1 MTKIHELSEN
11 LANQI
16 AAGEVIERPA
26 SVVKELVE
34 NAIDAGSTQIRV
46 EVRSSGLAM
55 IMVQDNGVG
64 IPADQLDLAFTRHA
78 TSKINNERDLFKV
91 ATLGFRGE
99 ALASIAAVSH
109 VEVLTALAHHTGVVA
124 NFSTGVKSHQSAAA
138 AREGTRIT
146 VSDLFFNTPAR
157 LKYLRSP
164 RTELMKVVDFLD
176 RIALGHPQIAFTL
189 VSEGKILLQTAGNGD
204 QQQTVATI
212 YGHHVAAEM
221 LPFAT
226 QDTDFTVTGL
236 LSKPTLTRSNRH
248 FMTLLLNGR
257 YITNLVLTNA
267 IMTGYGSQLPQR
279 HYPIAV
285 INIQVDPLLV
295 DVNVH
300 PTKREVRLSKETA
313 LARLLTT
320 AISTTLTNQLAPSSG
335 LTNLL
340 QTGRPT
346 LVDQLRFNLNQQVV
360 NSKRPEIT
368 KPSTTELAS
377 SDAKEPDHK
386 YVSMKQVR
394 SDDRYLLTASWDAN
408 VREQQTLRPFP
419 LDPAGNVESSAAAK
433 LSSRLPQLTY
443 LGQFDSYLLASADHD
458 LYLLDAP
465 AIQRRL
471 IYERLLGELTNHQI
485 SQQQLLTPLVLD
497 FGELDF
503 LEIKAKLPL
512 LRELGLLLA
521 EFGQHSFI
529 LHGYPN
535 FLQDNQEARLREL
548 IELFLHQDEANPMKW
563 RERLARDEARHQAAA
578 RSKLTA
584 VAAAS
589 LLAKLAKVPDPY
601 HDPDGRL
608 TLVAINQRDLQ
619 KMFKR

>member
-124 NFSTGVKSHQSAAA
+124 NFSAGVKSHQSAAA

-157 LKYLRSP
+157 LKYLCSP

-212 YGHHVAAEM
+212 YGRHVAAEM

-257 YITNLVLTNA
+257 YITNLV
-267 IMTGYGSQLPQR
+267 
-279 HYPIAV
+279 
-285 INIQVDPLLV
+285 
-295 DVNVH
+295 
-300 PTKREVRLSKETA
+300 
-313 LARLLTT
+313 
-320 AISTTLTNQLAPSSG
+320 
-335 LTNLL
+335 
-340 QTGRPT
+340 
-346 LVDQLRFNLNQQVV
+346 
-360 NSKRPEIT
+360 
-368 KPSTTELAS
+368 
-377 SDAKEPDHK
+377 
-386 YVSMKQVR
+386 
-394 SDDRYLLTASWDAN
+394 
-408 VREQQTLRPFP
+408 
-419 LDPAGNVESSAAAK
+419 
-433 LSSRLPQLTY
+433 
-443 LGQFDSYLLASADHD
+443 
-458 LYLLDAP
+458 
-465 AIQRRL
+465 
-471 IYERLLGELTNHQI
+471 
-485 SQQQLLTPLVLD
+485 
-497 FGELDF
+497 
-503 LEIKAKLPL
+503 
-512 LRELGLLLA
+512 
-521 EFGQHSFI
+521 
-529 LHGYPN
+529 
-535 FLQDNQEARLREL
+535 
-548 IELFLHQDEANPMKW
+548 
-563 RERLARDEARHQAAA
+563 
-578 RSKLTA
+578 
-584 VAAAS
+584 
-589 LLAKLAKVPDPY
+589 
-601 HDPDGRL
+601 
-608 TLVAINQRDLQ
+608 Q
-619 KMFKR
+619 KD